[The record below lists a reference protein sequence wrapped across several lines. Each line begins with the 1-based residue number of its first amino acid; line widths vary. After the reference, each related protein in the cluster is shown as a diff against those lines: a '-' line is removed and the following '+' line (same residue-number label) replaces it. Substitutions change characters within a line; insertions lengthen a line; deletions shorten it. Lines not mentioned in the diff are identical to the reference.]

1 MNDLELR
8 RRRLR
13 RAHELIRLELVIAFA
28 VPLLAGFLWVAA
40 PAGFGGGMF
49 YEPPLIELILPWAG
63 IVGVIV
69 GIVWMVRLSR
79 PDPEAGE
86 RTWRYRD
93 F

>member
-1 MNDLELR
+1 MGDLEQR

-13 RAHELIRLELVIAFA
+13 RAHDLIQAELTIAFA
-28 VPLLAGFLWVAA
+28 LPLIAGFLWVAA
-40 PAGFGGGMF
+40 PGCMCPMF
-49 YEPPLIELILPWAG
+49 SEPPLITSLLPWAG
-63 IVGVIV
+63 VVGVIV